1 MRRLDI
7 PGFLKPIEIIDLEYT
22 VRTRL
27 SQDTVMWPLQAIPL
41 LGYMAHPNDPDA
53 RAVLTETLEGWSV
66 GSAVMPARIRQMQIE
81 WARIGDIF
89 NLHHDIKT
97 GAHQERRGGA
107 SIGKAIALAAA
118 QTKNRGSS
126 EANLWQ
132 TWARYKDVA
141 HLVAAATVVAGDA
154 LERAKVKSF
163 GGFGLPWSQLQS
175 FPLTMMLP
183 DVVLSVGLYLQEYGL
198 AHVPHS
204 KEEPMLDP
212 ETLWRI
218 PDDMNVTAMA
228 PPIRKINRE
237 AIHILDQRRAGNRGG
252 SS

>member
-1 MRRLDI
+1 MRHLEI
-7 PGFLKPIEIIDLEYT
+7 PGFLKPIGIIDLEHT
-22 VRTRL
+22 VRARL
-27 SQDTVMWPLQAIPL
+27 SQGTVMWPLQAIPP

-53 RAVLTETLEGWSV
+53 RAALIETLEGWSA
-66 GSAVMPARIRQMQIE
+66 GSTVTPERIRQMQVE

-118 QTKNRGSS
+118 QTKSRGSS

-141 HLVAAATVVAGDA
+141 HLVAAATMVTADA
-154 LERAKVKSF
+154 LERTKIKSF
-163 GGFGLPWSQLQS
+163 GDFGLSWSQLQP
-175 FPLTMMLP
+175 FLITMMLP
-183 DVVLSVGLYLQEYGL
+183 DLVLSVGLHLQEYGL
-198 AHVPHS
+198 AHVPHGR
-204 KEEPMLDP
+204 EEPMLDP

-218 PDDMNVTAMA
+218 PDDINVRPME
-228 PPIRKINRE
+228 PPVRKLNRE
-237 AIHILDQRRAGNRGG
+237 AVQILGQRRAGNRG
-252 SS
+252 S